1 VIFVGALNA
10 CMSQLYSLAA
20 REEGGTH
27 VHEWI
32 IQSSCVFDV
41 FLGSISI
48 IDTHDAKCGNL
59 EDA

>member
-1 VIFVGALNA
+1 
-10 CMSQLYSLAA
+10 
-20 REEGGTH
+20 
-27 VHEWI
+27 
-32 IQSSCVFDV
+32 VFDV

>member
-1 VIFVGALNA
+1 
-10 CMSQLYSLAA
+10 MSQLYSLAA
-20 REEGGTH
+20 GEEGGTH

-41 FLGSISI
+41 FLGSINIS
-48 IDTHDAKCGNL
+48 DTHHAKCGNL

>member
-1 VIFVGALNA
+1 MIFAGALNA

-20 REEGGTH
+20 GEEGRTH

-48 IDTHDAKCGNL
+48 IDMHHAKCGNL
-59 EDA
+59 EDV